1 MAIFKVHKSKVEQ
14 VGLNPDGFGSEFEL
28 RDLFA
33 ENLDEILGVRFL
45 AKEFSTTNGRIDT
58 LGLDE
63 NNSPVIIE
71 YKWKESEEIFAQG
84 LFYLSWLLKN
94 KKHFEFLVKDVLGK
108 GVKVSWDKPR
118 VILVAQGFSVYVQA
132 AVETVKNVELKSYS
146 YYGKD
151 TLQIDNVFT
160 PKVLQRETAKRELKS
175 ATVPAEAYDLEYH
188 LEPLTVDVRKKV
200 EQLRDMLLQL
210 PDVEEVVE
218 QKSGITYKTT
228 KSFTRLEFKKSW
240 VQVLL
245 RDPQYKVDKQHLVR
259 DVTTYR
265 WGFLG
270 MVKLK
275 SDSDIEYIYQLIKN
289 SYESTL

>member
-1 MAIFKVHKSKVEQ
+1 MAIFKITKNKVQ
-14 VGLNPDGFGSEFEL
+14 QIGLNPDGFGSEFEL

-33 ENLDEILGVRFL
+33 ENLEAILGVRFL
-45 AKEFSTTNGRIDT
+45 AKEFHTTNGRIDT

-63 NNSPVIIE
+63 NDSPVIIE

-84 LFYLSWLLKN
+84 LFYLNWLLKN
-94 KKHFEFLVKDVLGK
+94 KKHFELLVKDVLGK
-108 GVKVSWDKPR
+108 GVKVSWENPR
-118 VILVAQGFSVYVQA
+118 VILVAQGFSTYVQA

-146 YYGKD
+146 YYGND
-151 TLQIDNVFT
+151 TLQIDSVFT
-160 PKVLQRETAKRELKS
+160 PKALQRETTKREQKTS
-175 ATVPAEAYDLEYH
+175 SDSIDTYNLEFH
-188 LEPLTVDVRKKV
+188 LGSVHGEVRKKA

-210 PDVEEVVE
+210 PEVEEVSG

-228 KSFTRLEFKKSW
+228 KSFTRLEFKKTW

-245 RDPQYKVDKQHLVR
+245 REPKYKSDAKQLVR

-270 MVKLK
+270 MVKLTA
-275 SDSDIEYIYQLIKN
+275 DSDIDYIYRLIKD